1 MARNGTL
8 GNNDVCCSFC
18 GRSRDQ
24 VNKLIQGRNGVFIC
38 DECVGECSDI
48 LTEANAS
55 MVEDVDFDHSIPI
68 RNLPTPHEIYDE
80 LSHYSDRKSVV

>member
-68 RNLPTPHEIYDE
+68 RR
-80 LSHYSDRKSVV
+80 SDPALWRFDRPARHIGDADR